1 MDPSNVENLQT
12 LVELLRS
19 RLSRLKSQNSWA
31 NLADQDDDVD
41 LEQENADL
49 EQENADL
56 KQGNADLKE
65 QVTTLAKL
73 VKSLTTKLRDSNTLN
88 KKIMEQIPRS
98 RVDTADETIMKK
110 PIDEQEAIITDQAA
124 IITDKNA
131 DVADPNV
138 VKKKTYADA
147 TASTC
152 NIWKRSDA
160 AASTFTILKK
170 PASAKK
176 SIDDTRNNVT
186 GSGSLLTYIRKQPS
200 NKRVTLKGLINP
212 TYWKD
217 TKKAAKVKTWIK
229 ELSRE
234 GKIFINKGGQITICG

>member
-147 TASTC
+147 TAST
-152 NIWKRSDA
+152 
-160 AASTFTILKK
+160 FTILKK